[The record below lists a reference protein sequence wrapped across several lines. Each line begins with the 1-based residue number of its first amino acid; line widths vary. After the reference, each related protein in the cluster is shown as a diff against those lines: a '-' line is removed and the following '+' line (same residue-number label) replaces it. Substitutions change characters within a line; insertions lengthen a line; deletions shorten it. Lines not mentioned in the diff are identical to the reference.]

1 MSWIVAVIAEAVTGP
16 TPGMVISRLAV
27 SSALTDE
34 GRSSELPLGQAQA
47 RLSRPQDEVGNRQTG
62 YSFSQSAL
70 NLVSNLSPANRGFK
84 AHIKQTVS
92 MEGRR
97 VGIRRQ
103 GAAD

>member
-1 MSWIVAVIAEAVTGP
+1 LSDRPPADGP
-16 TPGMVISRLAV
+16 GVYHQNTREIRFIQR
-27 SSALTDE
+27 
-34 GRSSELPLGQAQA
+34 GRPKARAQT
-47 RLSRPQDEVGNRQTG
+47 QDEVGNRQTG

-97 VGIRRQ
+97 VGISRQ

>member
-1 MSWIVAVIAEAVTGP
+1 MDPVLRSGARRRVSKGVPASFPFAKLR
-16 TPGMVISRLAV
+16 PGFQ
-27 SSALTDE
+27 
-34 GRSSELPLGQAQA
+34 GRFAAGRPKARAQT
-47 RLSRPQDEVGNRQTG
+47 QDEVGNRQTG

-97 VGIRRQ
+97 VGISRQ